1 VYIEYVKTINILNW
15 SNQESLER
23 VLGLNWN
30 TEKAEISVD
39 MMINYGEKIKGRTWR
54 RTLILT
60 S

>member
-1 VYIEYVKTINILNW
+1 VYIEYLKTINILNW

-30 TEKAEISVD
+30 TEKDEISVD
-39 MMINYGEKIKGRTWR
+39 MMINYGEKIKRPTWR